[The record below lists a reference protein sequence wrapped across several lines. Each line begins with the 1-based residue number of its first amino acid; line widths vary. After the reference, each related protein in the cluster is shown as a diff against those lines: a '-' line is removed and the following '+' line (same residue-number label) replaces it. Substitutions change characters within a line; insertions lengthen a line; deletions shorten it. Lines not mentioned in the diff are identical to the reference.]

1 MTKTPHQ
8 QIESVLK
15 QNIFTADFI
24 AKCCGLKIT
33 TFYVYKSINSG
44 ANCFTEKHVDK
55 LKKNLDKFMLGTIK
69 V

>member
-44 ANCFTEKHVDK
+44 TNYFTEKHVDK
-55 LKKNLDKFMLGTIK
+55 LKKKINELNIEL
-69 V
+69 

>member
-33 TFYVYKSINSG
+33 TFYLYKSLNKHPQIFMQKHIEKLQKKIN
-44 ANCFTEKHVDK
+44 E
-55 LKKNLDKFMLGTIK
+55 LKIEL
-69 V
+69 

>member
-24 AKCCGLKIT
+24 AKCCGLKVT
-33 TFYVYKSINSG
+33 TFYLYKSLN
-44 ANCFTEKHVDK
+44 KHPQIFMQKHIDK
-55 LKKNLDKFMLGTIK
+55 LQKTINELK
-69 V
+69 IEL

>member
-8 QIESVLK
+8 QIESILK

-44 ANCFTEKHVDK
+44 NNAFTQKHIEKLQK
-55 LKKNLDKFMLGTIK
+55 KINELKIEL
-69 V
+69 